1 MKSVKFILG
10 AQYFLY
16 FGILGL
22 FLPFFNLYC
31 YHLGFSGFEIGVL
44 SSAKTLTTAL
54 FPMIWAAFAD
64 RFHIRRPIYIFCN
77 FASTAFWALF
87 LLTTDFWLMLAIT
100 AFYGFLRAYHLFSGI
115 IFHGSS
121 GKRKNPVRQAT
132 GLGIIEFRH
141 GGGNYRTYY

>member
-31 YHLGFSGFEIGVL
+31 YPLGVSGFEIGVL

-100 AFYGFLRAYHLFSGI
+100 AFYGFFTRPSSLFWNHFPW
-115 IFHGSS
+115 IFWQKKKPGTAGYGPGDH
-121 GKRKNPVRQAT
+121 
-132 GLGIIEFRH
+132 
-141 GGGNYRTYY
+141 